1 MAGVTLVAWVHLIVT
16 ASKMQPAGG
25 ASMDDMVALRAWGPA
40 DFGLVFLMWAVMM
53 VGMMVPTA
61 APMVLI
67 YASVVRKAARQD
79 SILAPTAAFVSG
91 YVLIWCAFSLA
102 VTLLQW
108 RLNRAALLA
117 PMMVLSNINL
127 GAGLLIIAGLY
138 QMTPLKEACLRH
150 CRSPAHFIAE
160 HWRPGTGGAVRMG
173 FEHGIFCLGCCWLL
187 MLLLFV
193 GGVMNVLWIAV
204 ITAFVL
210 FEKLGARG
218 AGGGRLAGVAM
229 IAVGVLV
236 LLRSGG
242 GS

>member
-1 MAGVTLVAWVHLIVT
+1 MAGVTLVAWTYLIVT
-16 ASKMQPAGG
+16 ASHMQSAGG
-25 ASMDDMVALRAWGPA
+25 SGMDSVVALRVWGLT
-40 DFGLVFLMWAVMM
+40 DFSLMFLMWAVMM

-61 APMVLI
+61 APMALM
-67 YASVVRKAARQD
+67 YASVARKAASQGTV
-79 SILAPTAAFVSG
+79 LAPTAAFVSG
-91 YVLIWCAFSLA
+91 YVVIWCVFSLA
-102 VTLLQW
+102 ATLLQW
-108 RLNRAALLA
+108 QLNRVALLSRT
-117 PMMVLSNINL
+117 MVLSNSSL

-160 HWRPGTGGAVRMG
+160 HWRSGTGGAVRMG

-193 GGVMNVLWIAV
+193 CGVMNLLWIAV

-210 FEKLGARG
+210 FEKLAARG
-218 AGGGRLAGVAM
+218 EAGGRLAVVAM
-229 IAVGVLV
+229 IAVGVV
-236 LLRSGG
+236 LLLRGGG